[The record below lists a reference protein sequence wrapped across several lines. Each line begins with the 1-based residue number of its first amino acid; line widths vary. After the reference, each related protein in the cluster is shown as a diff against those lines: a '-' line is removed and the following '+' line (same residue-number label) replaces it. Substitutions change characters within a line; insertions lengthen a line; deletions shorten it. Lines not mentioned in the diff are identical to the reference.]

1 MGSAPEGGRHVP
13 PSGGGAGAL
22 LLVEALVEE
31 PADDR
36 RAGAALDTGHEV
48 ETLNN
53 VGRNSDPDELHVDL
67 LDLAPWCRL
76 HRHVKHATTFRA
88 TSGGWSR
95 PLAPQHPAH
104 PAKTGE
110 RETRPAP

>member
-22 LLVEALVEE
+22 LLVEALVKE

-36 RAGAALDTGHEV
+36 RTGAAPDTGKLV
-48 ETLNN
+48 EPLNN
-53 VGRNSDPDELHVDL
+53 VGRDPHPDELHVDLL

-76 HRHVKHATTFRA
+76 RRHV
-88 TSGGWSR
+88 
-95 PLAPQHPAH
+95 
-104 PAKTGE
+104 
-110 RETRPAP
+110 